1 MPSVHHR
8 GATQPPP
15 RGSRAD
21 RCGEGMGSARTPQN
35 EIYLVI
41 CVNKIYLD
49 YVREIAACRSHDAG
63 QSSPGKQIVMT
74 PARAQHMRFPVS
86 AMLAVCCAA
95 AALAGCGSGSGPDVL
110 TTPIR
115 VVRPSSGTVAYRELG
130 SGPALLLITGADASM
145 DGWPPSFVNALA
157 AHHKVVV
164 FDNAGVGRTSA
175 VSAPASLSITAMASQ
190 TSALISAL
198 RLHRPAVLGWSMGG
212 MIAQALAVSHPAQ
225 VSRLILAATAAGTGK
240 ALPLPPST
248 TVFSLNSAKLEA
260 QLFPKNQA
268 AAASAYLNAIQQYPG
283 FYEVSA
289 ATFHI
294 QYLAAQRWMAGQDAA
309 GRLAGD
315 LRVPT
320 LVAGGTRDR
329 FMATAN
335 DRLLARSVPGA
346 KLLLF
351 DDAGHAFWFQD
362 AARFIR
368 AVETFLT

>member
-1 MPSVHHR
+1 
-8 GATQPPP
+8 
-15 RGSRAD
+15 
-21 RCGEGMGSARTPQN
+21 
-35 EIYLVI
+35 
-41 CVNKIYLD
+41 
-49 YVREIAACRSHDAG
+49 
-63 QSSPGKQIVMT
+63 MT
-74 PARAQHMRFPVS
+74 PARAEHMRFPVS
-86 AMLAVCCAA
+86 AMLAVCCTA

-110 TTPIR
+110 TAPIR
-115 VVRPSSGTVAYRELG
+115 VVRTSAGTVAYRELG
-130 SGPALLLITGADASM
+130 SGPTLLLITGADASM
-145 DGWPPSFVNALA
+145 DSWPPSFVDALA

-175 VSAPASLSITAMASQ
+175 VSASASLSITVMASQ

-198 RLHRPAVLGWSMGG
+198 RLRRPAVLGWSMGG

-248 TVFSLNSAKLEA
+248 TVFGLNSAKLEA

-283 FYEVSA
+283 FYGVSA
-289 ATFHI
+289 ATFHS

-309 GRLAGD
+309 GRLVGD

-368 AVETFLT
+368 AAETFIS

>member
-1 MPSVHHR
+1 
-8 GATQPPP
+8 
-15 RGSRAD
+15 
-21 RCGEGMGSARTPQN
+21 
-35 EIYLVI
+35 
-41 CVNKIYLD
+41 
-49 YVREIAACRSHDAG
+49 
-63 QSSPGKQIVMT
+63 MT

-110 TTPIR
+110 TAPIR
-115 VVRPSSGTVAYRELG
+115 VVRTSAGTVAYRELG

-145 DGWPPSFVNALA
+145 DGWPPSFVDALA

-198 RLHRPAVLGWSMGG
+198 RLRRPAVLGWSMGG

-248 TVFSLNSAKLEA
+248 TVFGLSSAKLEA

-283 FYEVSA
+283 FYGYPPPHFTASTSQLSDGWQDGTQRAGWWEIFGCPRWSPAEPGIGSWRRPTTGSWPA
-289 ATFHI
+289 ACPARNCFSLTMP
-294 QYLAAQRWMAGQDAA
+294 ATPSGSRMQRGSSEPS
-309 GRLAGD
+309 RPL
-315 LRVPT
+315 
-320 LVAGGTRDR
+320 
-329 FMATAN
+329 
-335 DRLLARSVPGA
+335 
-346 KLLLF
+346 
-351 DDAGHAFWFQD
+351 
-362 AARFIR
+362 
-368 AVETFLT
+368 